1 LIKPFVSLAS
11 LLILMVFA
19 MGVHA
24 LLFPYEKTTQSLQIM
39 TTLTHMSSLST
50 STAYDEL
57 AFNATYP
64 DMPTLGRMDFV
75 YDK

>member
-1 LIKPFVSLAS
+1 
-11 LLILMVFA
+11 MVFT
-19 MGVHA
+19 MGLHT
-24 LLFPYEKTTQSLQIM
+24 LLFPYEKTTQSLQTM
-39 TTLTHMSSLST
+39 TTLTHMSSLSA
-50 STAYDEL
+50 SVAYDEL

>member
-1 LIKPFVSLAS
+1 
-11 LLILMVFA
+11 MVFA
-19 MGVHA
+19 MGAHVF
-24 LLFPYEKTTQSLQIM
+24 LFPYKETTQSMRTM
-39 TTLTHMSSLST
+39 TELTYMTSLST

-64 DMPTLGRMDFV
+64 EMPTLGRMDFI

>member
-1 LIKPFVSLAS
+1 M
-11 LLILMVFA
+11 LMVFA
-19 MGVHA
+19 MGAHA
-24 LLFPYEKTTQSLQIM
+24 LLFPYDKTTQSLQTM

-64 DMPTLGRMDFV
+64 EMPTLGRMDFV